1 MLPKFPV
8 RIAPTNWDAGACSC
22 LFWIRSEKQFLK
34 SGMKIEKP
42 AYQAAYAYARQV
54 YAGTMRLT
62 EAKERLSEIGV
73 NPNSAADF
81 IYILKHMLSGEIYK
95 RAMSTGATEDF
106 IQWIRRDYGE
116 NAFRNALSALRLH
129 IPYNGGA
136 MLGHKALL
144 AKFELEPAVTFA
156 EAGTALE
163 DLVQHP
169 IGNEL
174 PDRAK
179 RTSYVFQRD
188 PKVRAHVLKRAA
200 GRCEYCGREGFL
212 LPNGLR
218 YVEAHHIIGL
228 AASGPDTVQNV
239 IGLCAEHHR
248 EAHYGLNADVLEA
261 KCIERLAI
269 LAKSE

>member
-1 MLPKFPV
+1 
-8 RIAPTNWDAGACSC
+8 
-22 LFWIRSEKQFLK
+22 
-34 SGMKIEKP
+34 MKIEKP
-42 AYQAAYAYARQV
+42 EYLAAYAYARQV
-54 YAGTMRLT
+54 HAGTMRLT
-62 EAKERLSEIGV
+62 DAKERLAEIGV

-81 IYILKHMLSGEIYK
+81 IYILKHMLNGEVYK
-95 RAMSTGATEDF
+95 RAMSSGATEDF
-106 IQWIRRDYGE
+106 ILWIRRDYGE
-116 NAFRNALSALRLH
+116 NSFRNALSALRLH

-136 MLGHKALL
+136 MRGHKALL
-144 AKFELEPAVTFA
+144 ARFELEPAGA
-156 EAGTALE
+156 ILNSGTALE

-179 RTSYVFQRD
+179 RTTYVFQRD
-188 PKVRAHVLKRAA
+188 PKVRAHVLKRAD

-228 AASGPDTVQNV
+228 SVSGPDTLQNV

-248 EAHYGLNADVLEA
+248 EAHYGVNADVLEE
-261 KCIERLAI
+261 KCVERLAI
-269 LAKSE
+269 LVQPD